1 MSKRAGFACCPE
13 ACPGAYSPAVYNDLT
28 LAHYLLHGF
37 MEEDR
42 RGVPHWKFFDREGID
57 EKEARRALARLLRS
71 DQPIQHE
78 LRVMLARLVDPD
90 DYQWAPGNALAAAR
104 AGAMEAYCA
113 DDLAQHQK
121 IKLGFRGREQ
131 RWPLGKKS
139 FLEREVAQRVK
150 GGATVE
156 GAIGEV
162 AEKFG
167 VSEGIVKKYWDDLA
181 WIRGKRG
188 SSLMVYFEQL

>member
-1 MSKRAGFACCPE
+1 MSKRAGFVCCPNRR
-13 ACPGAYSPAVYNDLT
+13 PGAYSPAAYNDLT

-37 MEEDR
+37 MEEGR

-78 LRVMLARLVDPD
+78 LRVMLARLIDPD
-90 DYQWAPGNALAAAR
+90 DYQWAPADVLAAVR
-104 AGAMEAYCA
+104 AGALETYSA
-113 DDLAQHQK
+113 DGLAQHQK
-121 IKLGFRGREQ
+121 IKFGFRGRKQ
-131 RWPLGKKS
+131 RRPLGKKS
-139 FLEREVAQRVK
+139 FLERKVAQRVK

-156 GAIGEV
+156 AAIGEV

-188 SSLMVYFEQL
+188 SS